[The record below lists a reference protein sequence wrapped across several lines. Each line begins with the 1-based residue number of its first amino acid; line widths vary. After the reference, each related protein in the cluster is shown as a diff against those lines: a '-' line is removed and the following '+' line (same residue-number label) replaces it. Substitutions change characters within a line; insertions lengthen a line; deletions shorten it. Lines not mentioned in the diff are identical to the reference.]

1 MTHALVVGAA
11 PATGAEVYYRA
22 LLGTYDLVVAAD
34 AAGEWCAS
42 LGRVPGVV
50 IGDFDSSADGAAD
63 RLGAAGALVIRLPRD
78 KDVSDLDAAVDAA
91 IDHGAT
97 NVTLTAAF
105 TGRIDHT
112 LCAFGS
118 LTHPRGRAGERRG
131 LRAGMDGDG
140 RDVRPT
146 IHRGTRRRHVLLGH
160 VG

>member
-118 LTHPRGRAGERRG
+118 LTRRG